1 LAVSQGM
8 GLKQIIAKNIKS
20 LRLESGLTQ
29 KELSELAHINRSYI
43 GMIEREE
50 VSPTVDMLDKIATAF
65 DVDPI
70 DLLSTNSRKAQ

>member
-1 LAVSQGM
+1 M
-8 GLKQIIAKNIKS
+8 GLKQTIAKNVRT
-20 LRLESGLTQ
+20 LRLEGGLTQ

-70 DLLSTNSRKAQ
+70 DILSTNFRKAQ